1 MAKRQRSELSKQKS
15 RITKIVKG
23 AKSRGYIFTGG
34 DVFKYL
40 PADTAQLKKVKPAQ
54 IYSLAVYVEEATGNV
69 ISGTARRAQER
80 SKASKKGWFTRSHD
94 VGDLGVLGLPTEEE
108 LILQHALELLN
119 RMQDEIKNW
128 ETSDYITSHKVEWKN
143 SSKRITSK
151 NFYQVKE
158 GDRNKLASVFES
170 IINQVGKNNVAR
182 NLYEHSAEAQG
193 YLEAILY
200 GGSSSS
206 RDAGN
211 YAQAELTS
219 FMAIARTGRA
229 DGMAMADLIALEPS
243 LEANEEI

>member
-15 RITKIVKG
+15 RISKIVKG

-40 PADTAQLKKVKPAQ
+40 PADAAQLKQVKPAQ

-80 SKASKKGWFTRSHD
+80 STAAKKAYYARRASQIDQAILPSEIDD
-94 VGDLGVLGLPTEEE
+94 V
-108 LILQHALELLN
+108 IANAMELLK
-119 RMQDEIKNW
+119 RMQDEIKDWKN
-128 ETSDYITSHKVEWKN
+128 SDYITAHKYEWEN
-143 SSKRITSK
+143 SSSRKTSK

-158 GDRNKLASVFES
+158 QDRNTVASFLQS
-170 IINQVGKNNVAR
+170 AINELGAETVAR
-182 NLYEHSAEAQG
+182 NLQRNAAAAQG

-200 GGSSSS
+200 GGSSTS
-206 RDAGN
+206 RDGGN

-219 FMAIARTGRA
+219 FLAIARTGRA
-229 DGMAMADLIALEPS
+229 DGMVAADLAALEPA